1 MLLKL
6 ILSRPPTKQR
16 NLGVLVVTSKVDKI
30 PKKIALVYGGRR
42 SGILHKRLE
51 LQAKKKVFSENQ
63 TKKNHSSHEKLA
75 IWRRVNKL
83 GEKMAT
89 GRTDQIMY
97 TLIRNMRF
105 ILYEMT

>member
-1 MLLKL
+1 M
-6 ILSRPPTKQR
+6 
-16 NLGVLVVTSKVDKI
+16 DKI
-30 PKKIALVYGGRR
+30 LKKNALVYGRRR

-51 LQAKKKVFSENQ
+51 LRAKKKVFSENQ

-89 GRTDQIMY
+89 GRTDKLRIQKNTETPRIMLSAKSGY
-97 TLIRNMRF
+97 I
-105 ILYEMT
+105 ILAQFFFDTKITQ

>member
-1 MLLKL
+1 MVEDEAVYYIKDLNF
-6 ILSRPPTKQR
+6 KQ
-16 NLGVLVVTSKVDKI
+16 
-30 PKKIALVYGGRR
+30 
-42 SGILHKRLE
+42 
-51 LQAKKKVFSENQ
+51 KKVFSENQ

-105 ILYEMT
+105 VLYEMT